1 MAAKADESQP
11 SIAVNSEESAAE
23 WVDPKSLKPWA
34 DNPRKN
40 DGQPVARVIESIKR
54 FGFGAPIVAR
64 RANREIIAGHT
75 RWKASL
81 EMKLAQV
88 PARFLDISEREAR
101 LLALADN
108 RIPELTEWS
117 ETLGTI
123 LSGYDLV
130 EVEMAGWSKEDLE
143 KMAGEISDD
152 NDLPDDVPIDQ
163 SLAIVVTCTSE
174 SEQTELL
181 DEFSRRGLQCRALL

>member
-1 MAAKADESQP
+1 
-11 SIAVNSEESAAE
+11 
-23 WVDPKSLKPWA
+23 
-34 DNPRKN
+34 
-40 DGQPVARVIESIKR
+40 
-54 FGFGAPIVAR
+54 
-64 RANREIIAGHT
+64 
-75 RWKASL
+75 
-81 EMKLAQV
+81 MKLAQV